1 MKSKSLNLVPDVIF
15 ILIVF
20 GMNMLRLNYNENIDQ
35 CGLLCRHMWLP
46 LVIAYYIGRFVTKFN
61 IKRAA
66 E

>member
-1 MKSKSLNLVPDVIF
+1 MKKDRIFDIVF

-35 CGLLCRHMWLP
+35 CGILCRHIWLP
-46 LVIAYYIGRFVTKFN
+46 LTISYFIGRFVTK
-61 IKRAA
+61 IITKKGS